1 MSDKKVVIIGAGCAG
16 LSAAHTLKKK
26 GIDFVLLDDRDSYGG
41 RSRSYYFD
49 PEHPD
54 YYYTRAAIWTEPTEE
69 VSQELLEEFDLM
81 PLYREFDR
89 LLFGFY
95 FNDKVHPIDMSGN
108 VFEIMTGLKDIPKSI
123 IPQGLKFLKN
133 FTKVKPLLDRR
144 EGDGVYGM
152 DELAQTVA
160 GKSVEEWTLENAGPE
175 VLDKLIAPMANGI
188 CVGTEDK
195 ISVVQ
200 PLYILARIG
209 GVGQIKGGHYGSIN
223 KAIYD
228 EVEDDV
234 RFNSRVEEIVIEDG
248 KVQGVKLADGDF
260 IEADQVICCAEA
272 DNALKMLPN
281 APEIV
286 KDALAREEYSMAF
299 DCIMT
304 KPERR
309 DPKDMQIVMISPST
323 ESKLSIMFEENAQD
337 LCAAPGSSLMH
348 VYTSPKY
355 YDEFKAMSEEE
366 RFLAMRAE
374 AAKILPDLADA
385 EYLASFEYAMGDAAH
400 GMGYQGNDS
409 FNALLNMENQYHDE
423 VQGLHL
429 GGAYRVMHCST
440 EGAYTSG
447 KIEAE
452 AVAAELAA

>member
-1 MSDKKVVIIGAGCAG
+1 MSEEKKVVIIGAGCAG

-26 GIDFVLLDDRDSYGG
+26 GVDFVLLDDRDTYGG

-49 PEHPD
+49 PENPN

-69 VSQELLEEFDLM
+69 ESQELLEEFNLM
-81 PLYREFDR
+81 PLYREFDN
-89 LLFGFY
+89 LIFGFY
-95 FNDKVHPIDMSGN
+95 FNDKVHPVNMGGN
-108 VFEIMTGLKDIPKSI
+108 VFEIMTSMKDIPKKI
-123 IPQGLKFLKN
+123 IPQGAKFLKN

-144 EGDGVYGM
+144 EGDSVYGM

-160 GKSVEEWTLENAGPE
+160 GQSVEEWTLANAGTE

-200 PLYILARIG
+200 PLYILNRIG
-209 GVGQIKGGHYGSIN
+209 GVGQIEGGHWGSIN

-228 EVEDDV
+228 EVQDNV
-234 RFNSRVEEIVIEDG
+234 RLNSKVDEIVIEDG
-248 KVQGVKLADGDF
+248 AVRGVRLADGEF
-260 IEADQVICCAEA
+260 IEADQVVCCTEA
-272 DNALKMLPN
+272 DNALKLLPD
-281 APEIV
+281 APEVV

-299 DCIMT
+299 DYIMT

-309 DPKDMQIVMISPST
+309 DPKDMQIVMISPS
-323 ESKLSIMFEENAQD
+323 EGSKLSIMFEENAQD

-355 YDEFKAMSEEE
+355 YDEFKAMSDEE
-366 RFLAMRAE
+366 RFEAVRAE

-409 FNALLNMENQYHDE
+409 FNALLKMEKEYHDQ
-423 VQGLHL
+423 VKGLHL
-429 GGAYRVMHCST
+429 GGAYRVMHCAT
-440 EGAYTSG
+440 EGAYSSG
-447 KIEAE
+447 RIEAE
-452 AVAAELAA
+452 AAAAEVA